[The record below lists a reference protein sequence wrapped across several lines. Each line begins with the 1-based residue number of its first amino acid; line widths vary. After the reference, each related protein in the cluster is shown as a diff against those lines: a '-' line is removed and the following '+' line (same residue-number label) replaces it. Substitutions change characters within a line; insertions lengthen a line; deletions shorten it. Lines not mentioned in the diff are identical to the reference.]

1 MTVRDPA
8 TLTCR
13 ELVELLTDLLS
24 DALPA
29 EDRARL
35 EQHLL
40 VCPPCTLHLS
50 QLKTSIALTAE
61 LRQSAEPAPVVELF
75 RRWKARP

>member
-1 MTVRDPA
+1 MTVRDAA

-13 ELVELLTDLLS
+13 ELVELMTDLLS

-61 LRQSAEPAPVVELF
+61 LKQPAEPGPALELF
-75 RRWKARP
+75 RRWKAGS

>member
-1 MTVRDPA
+1 MTVSDPA
-8 TLTCR
+8 TLTCQ
-13 ELVELLTDLLS
+13 ELVELLTDLLG
-24 DALPA
+24 DELEA

-40 VCPPCTLHLS
+40 VCPPCTLHLA

-61 LRQSAEPAPVVELF
+61 LKEPAEAAPVLELF
-75 RRWKARP
+75 RKWKVRA